1 MKSTHRYK
9 ISTKAC
15 ECVLLGVSI
24 IKFFFE
30 NKTFEFVW
38 VYLMTWSVVV
48 LGGQWQFCTSST
60 GKVDRKGQNFI
71 LLRSYG
77 HLSDRIA
84 LFKYINIT

>member
-30 NKTFEFVW
+30 NKTFEFVL
-38 VYLMTWSVVV
+38 VFLFNDMVSCCSRWSVAVP
-48 LGGQWQFCTSST
+48 LL
-60 GKVDRKGQNFI
+60 KDRKFSEFGRRQGG
-71 LLRSYG
+71 S
-77 HLSDRIA
+77 
-84 LFKYINIT
+84 